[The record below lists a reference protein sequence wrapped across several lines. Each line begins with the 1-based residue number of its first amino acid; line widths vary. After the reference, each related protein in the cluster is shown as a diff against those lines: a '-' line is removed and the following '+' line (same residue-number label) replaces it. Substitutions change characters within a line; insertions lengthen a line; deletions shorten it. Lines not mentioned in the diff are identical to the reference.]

1 MSRLYFI
8 LSVAGWVWL
17 VIVAIF
23 LVVRLT
29 LVRKAPP
36 RGFDVIDPPKA
47 DVPRAEGRIG
57 DAR

>member
-8 LSVAGWVWL
+8 LSVEGWAWL

-36 RGFDVIDPPKA
+36 RGDVA
-47 DVPRAEGRIG
+47 EPRSG
-57 DAR
+57 DAPSHGGRVGGA